1 MICER
6 IPIEN
11 LSATYIL
18 LPLLDCSKAKKKKD
32 WTNTRGAMGHFIT
45 PGFVST
51 SESMEKLRLSN
62 YKN

>member
-1 MICER
+1 MNDDEEMVYNQGR
-6 IPIEN
+6 GK
-11 LSATYIL
+11 S
-18 LPLLDCSKAKKKKD
+18 LDCSKAKKKKKD